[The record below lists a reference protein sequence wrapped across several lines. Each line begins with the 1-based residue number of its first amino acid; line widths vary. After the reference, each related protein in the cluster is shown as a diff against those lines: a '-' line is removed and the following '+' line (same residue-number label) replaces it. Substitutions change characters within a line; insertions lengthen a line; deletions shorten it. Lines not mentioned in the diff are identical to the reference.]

1 MDELSQILDKEND
14 NIKKLIMIDNYK
26 EEIEKL
32 NECKQELNSCKD
44 SKNDF
49 YILYDTDSALK
60 STSNYYIIIRKTDM
74 KGFLDFERLHYSV
87 YDFNQVF
94 NNEQLKSLKPRL
106 VWHFAVRDNYSQLI
120 EGHSNYAFIATN
132 KSYNI
137 ILDKFI
143 NYYDS
148 QIKDYQKGIKRLE
161 KEIK

>member
-1 MDELSQILDKEND
+1 MDELSQILDEEND
-14 NIKKLIMIDNYK
+14 NIKKLFMIDDYK

-32 NECKQELNSCKD
+32 NEFKKELNSCKN

-49 YILYDTDSALK
+49 YLLYDTDSALK
-60 STSNYYIIIRKTDM
+60 LTSDYYLIIRKTDIH
-74 KGFLDFERLHYSV
+74 GFLDFERIHYSV

-94 NNEQLKSLKPRL
+94 NDEQLHSLKPRM
-106 VWHFAVRDNYSQLI
+106 VWHFGVRDDYSELI
-120 EGHSNYAFIATN
+120 ENHSNYAFIATN

-143 NYYDS
+143 NYYDT
-148 QIKDYQKGIKRLE
+148 QIKDYEIGIKRLE

>member
-1 MDELSQILDKEND
+1 MDQLSQILNNEND

-49 YILYDTDSALK
+49 YLLYDTDCSMKCIA
-60 STSNYYIIIRKTDM
+60 NYYIIISKTDIR
-74 KGFLDFERLHYSV
+74 GFERLRYSV
-87 YDFNQVF
+87 YDFNQIF
-94 NNEQLKSLKPRL
+94 NDEQLKSLKPRM
-106 VWHFAVRDNYSQLI
+106 VWYFPIRDDYSQLI
-120 EGHSNYAFIATN
+120 EEHSNYAFIKTN

-143 NYYDS
+143 NYYDT
-148 QIKDYQKGIKRLE
+148 QIKDYQNKIKELE
-161 KEIK
+161 KEIV

>member
-1 MDELSQILDKEND
+1 MDELSQILNKEND
-14 NIKKLIMIDNYK
+14 NIKKLFMLDNYK

-32 NECKQELNSCKD
+32 TEFKEEIKLCED

-49 YILYDTDSALK
+49 YLLYDTDHDMRL
-60 STSNYYIIIRKTDM
+60 TSDYYLIIIKTN
-74 KGFLDFERLHYSV
+74 KGGFLDFERIHYSV

-94 NNEQLKSLKPRL
+94 NSEQLQSLKPRL
-106 VWHFAVRDNYSQLI
+106 VWHFSVRDDYSKLI
-120 EGHSNYAFIATN
+120 EEHSNYAFIATN

-143 NYYDS
+143 NYYATH
-148 QIKDYQKGIKRLE
+148 IKDYQIGIKRLE